1 MKRLSVFSSV
11 FLGLVL
17 VWLLVGYVTLS
28 FAAFQFTPLPLEL
41 RITPPS
47 LDLPKNIAGFSGT
60 WYGIWDN
67 GHQTTLVVEKIEPPI
82 AIAVYSWGEYK
93 GKEGGWRRS
102 EWKIGPNKLEN
113 DSEGGITITYFLS
126 DDGKTLEGTYIRRD
140 KQTRINYITIQRD
153 IPVSQST
160 ISNHPTPLPPEVRI
174 TPPSLDLPKNIAGF
188 SGTWYGIWDN
198 GRKTT
203 LVVEK
208 IEPPKVIAVY
218 SYGEYK
224 GKDGGWTR
232 WEWTI
237 KPGRL
242 ELRSDDKLMIT
253 YLLLANGELKG
264 TWKKGWI
271 KLEGIMRKQ

>member
-28 FAAFQFTPLPLEL
+28 FAASQFTPLPLEV
-41 RITPPS
+41 RIVPPS
-47 LDLPKNIAGFSGT
+47 PNLPKEIAVFSGT

-67 GHQTTLVVEKIEPPI
+67 GNTTTLVVEKIEPPI
-82 AIAVYSWGEYK
+82 AIVIYSWGGQK
-93 GKEGGWRRS
+93 GGWRRS
-102 EWKIGPNKLEN
+102 EWKIGPNKLD

-140 KQTRINYITIQRD
+140 KQTRINYTTMQRD

-160 ISNHPTPLPPEVRI
+160 ISNPTPLPELRI
-174 TPPSLDLPKNIAGF
+174 IPSSPDLPKDIAGF
-188 SGTWYGIWDN
+188 SGIWYGVWDN

-208 IEPPKVIAVY
+208 IEPPIAIAVY

-224 GKDGGWTR
+224 GKDGGWRR

-242 ELRSDDKLMIT
+242 ELKSTDKLEIT
-253 YLLLANGELKG
+253 YLLVNGELKG
-264 TWKKGWI
+264 TWKKGWWT
-271 KLEGIMRKQ
+271 KLQGIMRKQ

>member
-1 MKRLSVFSSV
+1 MKRLSISF
-11 FLGLVL
+11 GLVL
-17 VWLLVGYVTLS
+17 VCLLVGYVTLS
-28 FAAFQFTPLPLEL
+28 FAASQFTPLSREV
-41 RITPPS
+41 RIIPPAP
-47 LDLPKNIAGFSGT
+47 DLPKDIAGFSGT

-67 GHQTTLVVEKIEPPI
+67 GNATTLVVEKIEPPI
-82 AIAVYSWGEYK
+82 AIVIYSWGGQK
-93 GKEGGWRRS
+93 GGWRRS
-102 EWKIGPNKLEN
+102 EWKIESGKLDELV
-113 DSEGGITITYFLS
+113 SLESGITITFTYFLS

-140 KQTRINYITIQRD
+140 KQTRINYTTMQRD
-153 IPVSQST
+153 IPVSLPT
-160 ISNHPTPLPPEVRI
+160 ISNPTPLPPELRI
-174 TPPSLDLPKNIAGF
+174 IPSSPDLPKEIAGF
-188 SGTWYGIWDN
+188 SGTWHGVWDN

-242 ELRSDDKLMIT
+242 ELKSTDELEIT
-253 YLLLANGELKG
+253 YLLVNGELKG
-264 TWKKGWI
+264 TWKKGWT
-271 KLEGIMRKQ
+271 KLQGIMRKQ